1 MSIYIKSM
9 HKLKRSTWLISK
21 TYGLKE
27 RGKEH
32 ELWILVLTEYR

>member
-1 MSIYIKSM
+1 MNVYIKST
-9 HKLKRSTWLISK
+9 HKPKRSTGLLNK

-27 RGKEH
+27 RRKEY